1 LCLKPGYILN
11 RGRSI
16 VLTKHHP
23 DPIFVDIRD
32 CTFDFIT
39 GYVSGVRSVYSDRIA
54 LVNEVSDYLVARV
67 VELIDSLFYLFNAI
81 DIDVVCRLF
90 GWLSRDVCCS
100 FRSFDY
106 VVTLG
111 DVFARAD
118 VLVSIGNPFGS
129 RLLTD
134 SPC

>member
-1 LCLKPGYILN
+1 
-11 RGRSI
+11 
-16 VLTKHHP
+16 VLAKHHP

-39 GYVSGVRSVYSDRIA
+39 GYVTDVRSVYSDRIA
-54 LVNEVSDYLVARV
+54 LVNEVSDYFVTRV
-67 VELIDSLFYLFNAI
+67 VELIDTLFYPFNTI
-81 DIDVVCRLF
+81 DVDVVCRVF
-90 GWLSRDVCCS
+90 CWFSRNVRRS
-100 FRSFDY
+100 FRPFDY
-106 VVTLG
+106 VVTFR

-118 VLVSIGNPFGS
+118 VLVPIGNPFGS